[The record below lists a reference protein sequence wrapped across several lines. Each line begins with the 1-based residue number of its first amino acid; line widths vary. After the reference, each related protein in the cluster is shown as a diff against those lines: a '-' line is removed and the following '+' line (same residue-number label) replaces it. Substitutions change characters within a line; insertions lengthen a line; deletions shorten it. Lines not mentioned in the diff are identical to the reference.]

1 MDTDLLIT
9 HMPPL
14 NMHDLAYEPHSRRN
28 DRCDL
33 CGTYHSRYSHWGSRS
48 LLERVQQVRPMVHV
62 FGHTH
67 DSHGYTVKQGTV
79 YINAA
84 VKISRQPI
92 FFDIELDASRSD
104 EGVKAPGRLVG
115 ESVAS
120 VVPPAPPTS
129 SPRLVYREVLGSLPV
144 LAAST

>member
-1 MDTDLLIT
+1 M
-9 HMPPL
+9 
-14 NMHDLAYEPHSRRN
+14 
-28 DRCDL
+28 
-33 CGTYHSRYSHWGSRS
+33 
-48 LLERVQQVRPMVHV
+48 ERVQKVRPMVHV

-92 FFDIELDASRSD
+92 FFDIELDAARSSQD
-104 EGVKAPGRLVG
+104 VKAPERLLS
-115 ESVAS
+115 ESLSPVLPPSA
-120 VVPPAPPTS
+120 PPAS